1 MWTIVAGPREYSP
14 ETSDCALGWA
24 YEIESAGT
32 RRTIRVELSET
43 AADNTSVSEQSA
55 TGIRTSGLSALQP
68 FLIRDDPPERIV
80 ISARGI
86 YPG

>member
-1 MWTIVAGPREYSP
+1 MWTIAAGPLEDSP
-14 ETSDCALGWA
+14 ETSDCPLGWT

-43 AADNTSVSEQSA
+43 SADSTSLSEQSA
-55 TGIRTSGLSALQP
+55 TAIRTRGRSAIEP
-68 FLIRDDPPERIV
+68 FLIRDDPPERIA
-80 ISARGI
+80 ITARGI